1 MRAAASA
8 AVAPLYADPSCAA
21 RAACPCA
28 ATSSRASSSNGEVI
42 VHRVGCPGALNP
54 VSVTELLTPGSRAAA
69 AAAAAADGGM
79 AAKPRRAVA
88 ITWTP
93 WVEPH
98 EFACEL
104 EVFCSDRKFLLADV
118 SIVVSREAT
127 IENTWSR
134 SNTEGTEATL
144 QYSVKVKDLQH
155 LQTLIN
161 AIREVDGV
169 MAVGRLRRGMRCC
182 AY

>member
-1 MRAAASA
+1 MRQYHQQRPTGILDP
-8 AVAPLYADPSCAA
+8 VPL
-21 RAACPCA
+21 
-28 ATSSRASSSNGEVI
+28 
-42 VHRVGCPGALNP
+42 
-54 VSVTELLTPGSRAAA
+54 
-69 AAAAAADGGM
+69 
-79 AAKPRRAVA
+79 
-88 ITWTP
+88 TWTP

-169 MAVGRLRRGMRCC
+169 MAVERVFGRGMR
-182 AY
+182 